1 MRLAAIFWN
10 ALWLRCPACGRGRLF
25 ARGFRMAQR
34 CSHCG
39 RDFRRGP
46 GFYLGSIYVN
56 YGLTALLLVVA
67 YFGLFF
73 VEATSPRVLPTF
85 LTPAAPQLRW
95 ILLAFTILFPLAF
108 FRHAR
113 SFWLA
118 FDEYF
123 DPAPREEI

>member
-1 MRLAAIFWN
+1 
-10 ALWLRCPACGRGRLF
+10 
-25 ARGFRMAQR
+25 MAES

-67 YFGLFF
+67 YFGLFL
-73 VEATSPRVLPTF
+73 VDATRPGMLPTF

-95 ILLAFTILFPLAF
+95 ILLAFAILFPLAF

-113 SFWLA
+113 SLWLA

-123 DPAPREEI
+123 DPPPRDGI